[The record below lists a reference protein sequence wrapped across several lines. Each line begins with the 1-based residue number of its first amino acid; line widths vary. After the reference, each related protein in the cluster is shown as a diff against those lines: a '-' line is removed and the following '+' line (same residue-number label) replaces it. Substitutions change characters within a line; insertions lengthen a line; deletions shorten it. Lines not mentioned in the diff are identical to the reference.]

1 MRSHRDRGR
10 HSKSPDHTCPVHE
23 QCRACGLGILKAVL
37 SAFGMKHARSDAL
50 DSLEP
55 LLREIRLV
63 PGLVEKTRGVFCR
76 NSQAFL
82 HFHEDPSGMHADVR
96 LGEEFTRYRAETEA
110 EQQALLDLIR
120 PVAS

>member
-1 MRSHRDRGR
+1 
-10 HSKSPDHTCPVHE
+10 
-23 QCRACGLGILKAVL
+23 
-37 SAFGMKHARSDAL
+37 MKHARSDAL

-63 PGLVEKTRGVFCR
+63 PGLVEKSRGVFYR

-82 HFHEDPSGMHADVR
+82 HFHEDPSGTHADVR
-96 LGEEFTRYRAETEA
+96 LGEEFARYRAETEA
-110 EQQALLDLIR
+110 EQQALLDMIR

>member
-10 HSKSPDHTCPVHE
+10 HSKSPDHTCPAHE

-63 PGLVEKTRGVFCR
+63 PGLVEKSCGVFYR